1 VETEFISD
9 LARKLARVVPG
20 SGGDLDVMR
29 EDLERNFR
37 GLLAGAFERLNLV
50 TREEF
55 DVQRRVTRTVS
66 VRSWRNA
73 RRRSVPSNS
82 SGPGRKRKAG
92 KEPGF
97 SRALNQAQR
106 QTQSL
111 TNRQRTEPCLW
122 RRFVRGHSLVLM
134 RHR

>member
-29 EDLERNFR
+29 ADLERNFR

-55 DVQRRVTRTVS
+55 DVQRRVLERSREKLAKLEAQVSALEQQRPGKKKNRRKRTGVQ
-66 VRSWRNA
+66 
-73 RRRSVPSNS
+73 
-82 SGPGRKRKAG
+82 SGPESGSKSDPK
-92 KEPGF
+92 
-97 SRALNQAQR
+97 SD
-106 QTQSL
+106 
-111 TNRQRTEPCLW
+111 
-122 RRFVRGHSLVLM
+122 
-134 RHR
+134 